1 MHVWQEIQTRQLIGG
16 LRRWNN
22 HLAGIVATNLGEV
35 SVRYRRPLWQHKGP
49 PAHTLWKKRSKQK
62 VQKDVFLFFFCARL
76 WHLDRNTGT
85 VIDGA
90 VWSLLNG
97 NQPVLTYL
105 ASRWTLING
114 PRKACCLGTTLNST
128 LTAWNARRAG
138 CGYVEGGNPAFW
150 VSLLFFLWSGVLCLH
165 PIITVLSAQW
175 DSRHGFVDVA
185 ASLPPS
191 FYPPCLPP
199 LENPQKRLLGLQ
211 LPSSIGFLQMVPF
224 GLFLH
229 LRGELNWNGK
239 WCDRLIARAD
249 TSGWGKRG
257 RSDRVARRYH
267 HQCHNGVLAATSSRV
282 FFLYLWFVHKKI
294 LCMDAKLRFVLFFY
308 LCSPAYY
315 LLVLRRIDNKT

>member
-1 MHVWQEIQTRQLIGG
+1 MFGRRTRQLIGG

-49 PAHTLWKKRSKQK
+49 RTPSERNGANKRCKRMFFFS
-62 VQKDVFLFFFCARL
+62 FFCARL

-150 VSLLFFLWSGVLCLH
+150 VSLLFFFMVRGS
-165 PIITVLSAQW
+165 LSAPYNYRPVCAVGLTTWFCRRSCLAAPLFLPSLSASPRKPPEEAFRPSAPVIHRLPPDGPIWVVPALKRRAEFKWKMMWLSNCQ
-175 DSRHGFVDVA
+175 SRHI
-185 ASLPPS
+185 
-191 FYPPCLPP
+191 
-199 LENPQKRLLGLQ
+199 RL
-211 LPSSIGFLQMVPF
+211 
-224 GLFLH
+224 
-229 LRGELNWNGK
+229 R
-239 WCDRLIARAD
+239 
-249 TSGWGKRG
+249 
-257 RSDRVARRYH
+257 
-267 HQCHNGVLAATSSRV
+267 
-282 FFLYLWFVHKKI
+282 
-294 LCMDAKLRFVLFFY
+294 
-308 LCSPAYY
+308 
-315 LLVLRRIDNKT
+315 